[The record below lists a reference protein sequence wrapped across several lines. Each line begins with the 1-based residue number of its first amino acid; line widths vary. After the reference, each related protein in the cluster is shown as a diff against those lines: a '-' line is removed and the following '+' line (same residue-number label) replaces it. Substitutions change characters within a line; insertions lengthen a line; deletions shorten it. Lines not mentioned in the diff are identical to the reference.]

1 MKPLRIAKPQT
12 AVEWADKNFYLSAES
27 SYTEGQWTTHAV
39 QRAIL
44 NAMGNDDIREVDF
57 RKSARI
63 GYTKMLLAATLYMA
77 EHKKRNIGIWREDD
91 DAAAE
96 FVNLELDPA
105 MRDCP
110 AIVDIFPD
118 VGKKSSK
125 NKVDEKFLLGC
136 SMHIRGGQAA
146 GGYRALSKD
155 VVIGDEIDGFL
166 QNVQG
171 KSGKEGN
178 PIMLMNKRL
187 EGSSFPKLI
196 LGTTPTISGSSH
208 IERREKAANCRLYCE
223 IPCPHCDEYQVLKF
237 GGPKEPFG
245 FRWTK
250 DEPDSVRYLCEHCA
264 AEFEYH
270 DFLDVTDRCVWRD
283 REEDIETRD
292 GLYFYSIETGREK
305 RTPRA
310 VCFIVWAA
318 YSPTSPWSN
327 IVYEWL
333 EAKDEKATLQVFN
346 NTTLGEY
353 WHDGVKQK
361 LDGDHLFR
369 RREYYPRTNDGQLL
383 LPQGALYITAGVDT
397 QDNRFAYE
405 IVAWGKNRENWSL
418 EYKEIMGSPDDP
430 EIWNILV
437 EKMRRTWRR
446 EDGMPMT
453 VGQVFHDAGGSFYD
467 AVLKASARIDPN
479 WWVPCKGDWTVGASQ
494 IVQSNSSR
502 PKDFGSYLFM
512 IGTTSI
518 GDVVARD
525 FAVLDPKPKCH
536 WPMTSL
542 EDGDYTGHDQ
552 RYFDML
558 TAEERILKRIKG
570 KDVWQWVCP
579 SGVRNEAWDCRR
591 YAMAALAFAEMFN
604 AVDLNNGIV
613 PNLTTPEPLPV
624 AQDTRETPDFWNK
637 K

>member
-1 MKPLRIAKPQT
+1 MT
-12 AVEWADKNFYLSAES
+12 AVEWSDQHFYLSAES
-27 SYTEGQWTTHAV
+27 SYIEGQWTTHAV

-44 NAMGNDDIREVDF
+44 NAMGNDDIREVAF

-63 GYTKMLLAATLYMA
+63 GYTKMLLAATLYLA

-91 DAAAE
+91 DAAKE

-105 MRDCP
+105 MRDCKP
-110 AIVDIFPD
+110 IIDIFPD
-118 VGKKSSK
+118 IHKKSEK
-125 NKVDEKFLLGC
+125 NKSDEKHLLGC
-136 SMHIRGGQAA
+136 SIHIRGGQAA

-155 VVIGDEIDGFL
+155 VVIGDEIDGFV

-171 KSGKEGN
+171 KAAKEGN
-178 PIMLMNKRL
+178 PLLLMLKRL
-187 EGSSFPKLI
+187 VGSSFPKSI
-196 LGTTPTISGSSH
+196 FGTTPTVAGSSH
-208 IERREKAANCRLYCE
+208 IERREKAAECRLYCE
-223 IPCPHCDEYQVLKF
+223 IPCPHCDEFQVLKF
-237 GGPKEPFG
+237 GDPKVPFG
-245 FRWTK
+245 FRWDK
-250 DEPDSVRYLCEHCA
+250 DDPDSVRYCCEHCA

-283 REEDIETRD
+283 NEKDIETTD
-292 GLYFYSIETGREK
+292 GLTFFSIETGREK
-305 RTPRA
+305 RIPRSI
-310 VCFIVWAA
+310 CFIVWAA
-318 YSPTSPWSN
+318 YSPTSPWST
-327 IVYEWL
+327 IVSEWL
-333 EAKDEKATLQVFN
+333 DSKDEKASLQVFR

-353 WHDGVKQK
+353 WHNDVKQK
-361 LDGDHLFR
+361 IDADHLFR
-369 RREYYPRTNDGQLL
+369 RREYYPRTNDGEML
-383 LPQGALYITAGVDT
+383 LPDGALYITAGVDT

-418 EYKEIMGSPDDP
+418 EYKEIMGRPDDP

-446 EDGMPMT
+446 VDGMPLP

-467 AVLKASARIDPN
+467 EVLKGAARIDPN
-479 WWVPCKGDWTVGASQ
+479 WWIPCKGDWTVGASQ
-494 IVQSNSSR
+494 IAQSNSKR

-512 IGTTSI
+512 VGTTSI

-525 FAVLDPKPKCH
+525 FAIVDPAPKCH

-542 EDGDYTGHDQ
+542 EDGDFTGHDQ

-558 TAEERILKRIKG
+558 TAEERILKMIKG

-591 YAMAALAFAEMFN
+591 YAMAALTFAEMFGGI
-604 AVDLNNGIV
+604 DLNNGLISAQA
-613 PNLTTPEPLPV
+613 TQSTQQTETV
-624 AQDTRETPDFWNK
+624 AAEQREIPDYWNK
-637 K
+637 R